1 MEIKHQSNSQYER
14 ILQGKLKRKTFLENF
29 LGENHFFNNES
40 RILRK
45 SKFND
50 LFLAI
55 QKRDVFRFLER
66 RIDFFGIRASI

>member
-1 MEIKHQSNSQYER
+1 MEIQHQSNSQYER
-14 ILQGKLKRKTFLENF
+14 ILQGKLKTKTCLENC
-29 LGENHFFNNES
+29 LGKNYFFNYKS

-45 SKFND
+45 SKFNG

-66 RIDFFGIRASI
+66 RIDFFGIRASV